1 MNMDI
6 RPSHRVE
13 EMKEYWFAPKMR
25 EVARMNAEGADV
37 VSLGV
42 GGPDRMPALE
52 VVETLCESARKPGNH
67 TYQLA
72 GGIPELREAMARW
85 YKRHYGV
92 DVDPVSEVLPLIG
105 SKEGVLHISL
115 AFLNPGD
122 KVLVPNPGYM
132 TYSGVSRMLGAEI
145 INYNLLADKGWM
157 PDFDQLE
164 ALASEGGIKLM
175 WVNYPNM
182 PTGASASK
190 ELFGRLVDFARRH
203 GIVIVHDNP
212 YSFVLNDNPLSLLQ
226 VEGARDV
233 AIELNSLSK
242 SHNMSGWRM
251 GMVISNPEFVGW
263 VRKVKSNIDSGQFR
277 PVMEAAVK
285 ALDLP
290 DSWYDEMNEP
300 YRRRKKVAE
309 KIMDALGCTYA
320 PSQQGLFL
328 WGKLPESVGDSAS
341 FADRILHEARVF
353 LVPGFIFGSNG
364 EGYIRISLC
373 ASEERMEEALRRI
386 KEMMKLNSKI

>member
-1 MNMDI
+1 MNKNI

-25 EVARMNAEGADV
+25 EVAKMNAEGADV

-42 GGPDRMPALE
+42 GGPDRMPAVE

-67 TYQLA
+67 TYQMA
-72 GGIPELREAMARW
+72 AGIPELREAMAKW
-85 YKRHYGV
+85 YDRNYGV
-92 DVDPVSEVLPLIG
+92 KVDPVSEVLPLIG
-105 SKEGVLHISL
+105 SKEGVLHVTL
-115 AFLNPGD
+115 AFVNPGD

-132 TYSGVSRMLGAEI
+132 TYTGVSRMLGADVI
-145 INYNLLADKGWM
+145 SYDLLADKGWM

-164 ALASEGGIKLM
+164 RFASEGGVKLM

-182 PTGASASK
+182 PTGASANM
-190 ELFGRLVDFARRH
+190 ELFERLVDFGRRH

-212 YSFVLNDNPLSLLQ
+212 YSFILNDNPLSLLQ
-226 VEGARDV
+226 VEGAKEV

-277 PVMEAAVK
+277 PVMEAAIK
-285 ALDLP
+285 ALELP
-290 DSWYDEMNEP
+290 NSWYDSVNEP
-300 YRRRKKVAE
+300 YRRRRKVAE
-309 KIMDALGCTYA
+309 KIMEALGCTFD
-320 PSQQGLFL
+320 PSQRGLFL
-328 WGKLPESVGDSAS
+328 WGKLPEGVDSGE

-373 ASEERMEEALRRI
+373 ATEERMEEALRRV
-386 KEMMKLNSKI
+386 KEMKK

>member
-1 MNMDI
+1 MTI
-6 RPSHRVE
+6 KIKPSRRVE
-13 EMKEYWFAPKMR
+13 EIKEYWFAPKMR
-25 EVARMNAEGADV
+25 EVAAMNAGGADV

-42 GGPDRMPALE
+42 GGPDRMPASE
-52 VVETLCESARKPGNH
+52 VIETLCESAHKPGNH
-67 TYQLA
+67 AYQIA
-72 GGIPELREAMARW
+72 GGIPELREAMSRW
-85 YKRHYGV
+85 YKRNYGV
-92 DVDPVSEVLPLIG
+92 DVDPATEVLPLIG
-105 SKEGVLHISL
+105 SKEGVLHVSL

-145 INYNLLADKGWM
+145 VNYDLLADQGWM

-164 ALASEGGIKLM
+164 RLASGNDIRLM

-182 PTGASASK
+182 PTGAGASIG
-190 ELFGRLVDFARRH
+190 LFGKLVDFARRH

-226 VEGARDV
+226 VDGAKDV

-277 PVMEAAVK
+277 PVMEAAVR

-290 DSWYDEMNEP
+290 DSWYGEMNAP
-300 YRRRKKVAE
+300 YRRRRKVAE
-309 KIMDALGCTYA
+309 KIMTALGCSFD
-320 PSQQGLFL
+320 PSQRGLFL
-328 WGKLPESVGDSAS
+328 WGKLPEGVTDSGT
-341 FADRILHEARVF
+341 FTDRVLHEARVF
-353 LVPGFIFGSNG
+353 IVPGFIFGSNG

-373 ASEERMEEALRRI
+373 APEERMEVALRRI
-386 KEMMKLNSKI
+386 NEMMKQ

>member
-1 MNMDI
+1 MVLNI

-25 EVARMNAEGADV
+25 EVAEMNAAGADV

-52 VVETLCESARKPGNH
+52 VVETLCDSAHKAENH
-67 TYQLA
+67 KYQIA
-72 GGIPELREAMARW
+72 SGIPELREAMSRW
-85 YKRHYGV
+85 YKRNYGV
-92 DVDPVSEVLPLIG
+92 DVDPGSEVLPLIG

-132 TYSGVSRMLGAEI
+132 TYSGVSRMLGAEVV
-145 INYNLLADKGWM
+145 NYDLLAGEGWM
-157 PDFDQLE
+157 PDFEQLE
-164 ALASEGGIKLM
+164 KLVSDGGVKLM

-182 PTGASASK
+182 PTGANASM
-190 ELFGRLVDFARRH
+190 ELFRKLVDFGRRH

-212 YSFVLNDNPLSLLQ
+212 YSFVLNDQPLSMLQ
-226 VEGARDV
+226 AEGAKEV

-290 DSWYDEMNEP
+290 DTWYEEMNTP
-300 YRRRKKVAE
+300 YRRRRKVAE
-309 KIMDALGCTYA
+309 KIMTALGCTFD
-320 PSQQGLFL
+320 PSQRGLFV
-328 WGKLPESVGDSAS
+328 WGKLPDGVTDSGA
-341 FADRILHEARVF
+341 FTDRVLHEARVF
-353 LVPGFIFGSNG
+353 IVPGFIFGSNG

-373 ASEERMEEALRRI
+373 APEERMNEALIRVE
-386 KEMMKLNSKI
+386 EMMKHK